1 MPRPEKVAVVDE
13 VREKLTSSSATVLT
27 EYRGLTVSQL
37 AALRAELRKSNAE
50 YKVAKNTLTRIAARE
65 AGFDVPDEYLSG
77 PTALA
82 FAKDDPVGVAKAL
95 RAFAKANPALIVKG
109 AVLEG
114 RLLTAE
120 ETGQLADLAS
130 REELLAKVAG
140 MIQTLVAQPARLAQ
154 ASLTKMAQLLAAY
167 AEKKP
172 ADATP
177 AADSAPAEEPAAADS
192 TPEEAA
198 VPETDAAEAPAPES
212 ASEESSDTAEAPAE
226 AEAESPAEE
235 PAAEDG
241 TEEAPAEE
249 AATEE
254 AATEE

>member
-13 VREKLTSSSATVLT
+13 VREKLSSSTATVLT

-65 AGFDVPDEYLSG
+65 AGLEVPDDMLTG

-82 FAKDDPVGVAKAL
+82 FCADDPVSVAKTL

-114 RLLTAE
+114 RLIDAAE
-120 ETGQLADLAS
+120 TSQLADLAS

-140 MIQTLVAQPARLAQ
+140 MIQTLIAQPARLAQ
-154 ASLTKMAQLLAAY
+154 ASLTKMAQLMAALQ
-167 AEKKP
+167 EKK
-172 ADATP
+172 
-177 AADSAPAEEPAAADS
+177 
-192 TPEEAA
+192 
-198 VPETDAAEAPAPES
+198 AAEPQPAVS
-212 ASEESSDTAEAPAE
+212 EAPSE
-226 AEAESPAEE
+226 APSEE
-235 PAAEDG
+235 PAAETPAED
-241 TEEAPAEE
+241 EPVAEE
-249 AATEE
+249 AQEEATEE
-254 AATEE
+254 AAPEE

>member
-65 AGFDVPDEYLSG
+65 AGFEVPDEYLSG

-154 ASLTKMAQLLAAY
+154 ASLAKMAQLLAAY

-172 ADATP
+172 ADAAAP
-177 AADSAPAEEPAAADS
+177 AAEASAEEAPAPA
-192 TPEEAA
+192 
-198 VPETDAAEAPAPES
+198 TDEAEAPAPEA
-212 ASEESSDTAEAPAE
+212 ASEEPSDSAEAPAE

-241 TEEAPAEE
+241 TEEAP
-249 AATEE
+249 TEE

>member
-13 VREKLTSSSATVLT
+13 VRDKLASSSATVLT

-37 AALRAELRKSNAE
+37 ASLRAELRKANAE

-65 AGFDVPDEYLSG
+65 AGFEVPDELLSG

-114 RLLTAE
+114 RVISAE
-120 ETGQLADLAS
+120 ETSQLADLAS

-177 AADSAPAEEPAAADS
+177 AAAEEAPAADDSAPEAAAAPS
-192 TPEEAA
+192 TDEA
-198 VPETDAAEAPAPES
+198 DAPAPES
-212 ASEESSDTAEAPAE
+212 ASEESGDTPAETEPAADAPAE
-226 AEAESPAEE
+226 AEAEAES
-235 PAAEDG
+235 

-249 AATEE
+249 AATDE
-254 AATEE
+254 

>member
-13 VREKLTSSSATVLT
+13 VREKLTNSTATVLT

-37 AALRAELRKSNAE
+37 AALRAELRKANAE

-65 AGFDVPDEYLSG
+65 AGFDVPDEMLSG

-82 FAKDDPVGVAKAL
+82 FCGDDPVSVAKAL
-95 RAFAKANPALIVKG
+95 RTFAKANPNLIVKG

-114 RLLTAE
+114 RLIGAE
-120 ETGQLADLAS
+120 ETGRLADLES

-140 MIQTLVAQPARLAQ
+140 MIMTLVAQPARLAQ
-154 ASLTKMAQLLAAY
+154 ASLTKMAQLMAAY

-172 ADATP
+172 ADTTP
-177 AADSAPAEEPAAADS
+177 ATDTTEDSTPAESAEDSA
-192 TPEEAA
+192 PEEAA
-198 VPETDAAEAPAPES
+198 APE
-212 ASEESSDTAEAPAE
+212 AETAEPSAEEAAQPDAE
-226 AEAESPAEE
+226 AEALAEE
-235 PAAEDG
+235 PKAEDG

-254 AATEE
+254 

>member
-1 MPRPEKVAVVDE
+1 MPRPEKAAVVNE
-13 VREKLTSSSATVLT
+13 VRAKLTNSTATVLT

-65 AGFDVPDEYLSG
+65 AGFEVPDAMLSG

-82 FAKDDPVGVAKAL
+82 FCADDPVSVAKVL
-95 RAFAKANPALIVKG
+95 RTFAKANPNLIVKG

-114 RLLTAE
+114 RLIGAD
-120 ETGQLADLAS
+120 ETSRLADLES

-140 MIQTLVAQPARLAQ
+140 MIMTLVAQPARLAQ

-172 ADATP
+172 ATPATP
-177 AADSAPAEEPAAADS
+177 AEDS
-192 TPEEAA
+192 TPEQAA
-198 VPETDAAEAPAPES
+198 APETDEAEPGAEEAAQP
-212 ASEESSDTAEAPAE
+212 E

-249 AATEE
+249 TATEE
-254 AATEE
+254 

>member
-1 MPRPEKVAVVDE
+1 MPRPEKAAVVNE
-13 VREKLTSSSATVLT
+13 VRAKLTNSTATVLT

-65 AGFDVPDEYLSG
+65 AGFEVPDEMLSG

-82 FAKDDPVGVAKAL
+82 FCADDPVSVAKVL
-95 RAFAKANPALIVKG
+95 RTFAKANPNLIVKG

-114 RLLTAE
+114 RLIGAD
-120 ETGQLADLAS
+120 ETSRLADLES

-140 MIQTLVAQPARLAQ
+140 MIMTLVAQPARLAQ

-172 ADATP
+172 AAASAPEETVAPETAATEAPTEDSTP
-177 AADSAPAEEPAAADS
+177 AEATEDS

-198 VPETDAAEAPAPES
+198 APE
-212 ASEESSDTAEAPAE
+212 AETAEPSAEEAAQPE
-226 AEAESPAEE
+226 AEAETPAEE

-254 AATEE
+254 

>member
-13 VREKLTSSSATVLT
+13 VREKLTNSTATVLT

-37 AALRAELRKSNAE
+37 AALRAELRKANAE

-65 AGFDVPDEYLSG
+65 AGFDVPDEMLSG

-82 FAKDDPVGVAKAL
+82 FCGDDPVSVAKAL
-95 RAFAKANPALIVKG
+95 RTFAKANPNLIVKG

-114 RLLTAE
+114 RLIGAE
-120 ETGQLADLAS
+120 ETSRLADLES

-140 MIQTLVAQPARLAQ
+140 MIMTLVAQPARLAQ

-172 ADATP
+172 ADTTPP
-177 AADSAPAEEPAAADS
+177 AATEDSM
-192 TPEEAA
+192 PEEAA
-198 VPETDAAEAPAPES
+198 APAADDAEAPAPES
-212 ASEESSDTAEAPAE
+212 ASEEAGDTAEASAEAEPAAEAPAE
-226 AEAESPAEE
+226 E
-235 PAAEDG
+235 PKAEDA
-241 TEEAPAEE
+241 TEEAAEE
-249 AATEE
+249 APTEE